1 MRDICG
7 DTYALFVYPSLII
20 NCFSPLVIMS
30 LYDSILSGIILCI
43 ANKSGSSGVSSS
55 KAFTSSKVYGCPRV
69 IGCIPQNVIIPGST
83 GLFSNSVIL
92 ASISFDNVD
101 ILSLVVVVISVFAS
115 ATLVAT
121 LESI

>member
-1 MRDICG
+1 MKAICVN
-7 DTYALFVYPSLII
+7 TYARFVYPSLII

-30 LYDSILSGIILCI
+30 LYESILSGIILCRY
-43 ANKSGSSGVSSS
+43 NNSGSSGVSSS
-55 KAFTSSKVYGCPRV
+55 KAFTSSKVYRCSGISPT
-69 IGCIPQNVIIPGST
+69 PQNVIVPGST

-92 ASISFDNVD
+92 TSISFDNVD
-101 ILSLVVVVISVFAS
+101 ILSLVAVVISVFAS